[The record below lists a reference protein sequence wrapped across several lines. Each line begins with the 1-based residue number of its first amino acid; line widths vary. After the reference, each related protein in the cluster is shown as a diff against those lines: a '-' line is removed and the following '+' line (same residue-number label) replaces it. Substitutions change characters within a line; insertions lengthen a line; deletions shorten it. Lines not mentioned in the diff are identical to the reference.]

1 MTDEDLTTAKAAPP
15 ARNRREVARRLGAAG
30 VGGLIV
36 AFALLNR
43 KKVDVNW
50 ILGTWSTSLIL
61 VIAISFLLGVV
72 GGFLLRARQ
81 ARGRQRARERKA

>member
-1 MTDEDLTTAKAAPP
+1 
-15 ARNRREVARRLGAAG
+15 